1 MSLQWLQF
9 RVTVLLL
16 LHCVL
21 CLGIGA
27 PRSLA
32 NIPAVQQGDKL
43 VGTNDSL
50 SSGFGITPVTLA
62 DDGSYYIVLEAGLIT
77 FRATI
82 DTGSADSWLTS
93 TACTTPTCMQVPRY
107 PLQYDSPTFVSVNNN
122 ASVFNL
128 SYADTTVSSGF
139 IAREAIQISN
149 VTAPNQ
155 AIGLVTNSNVTLVDE
170 VSGILGLGFPRL
182 SEIYASVANGAS
194 WTSTPF
200 FATLAS
206 QGILGYPIF
215 GLSLTRNTTG
225 TLAIGAIDVSVVQNA
240 SNIVWNEVV
249 PFSPVGIQTNTSG
262 YFYWAIYMTGFSVNG
277 TNLTPVPTYPAL
289 IDNSSIALL
298 DVGTT
303 GIYGP
308 YQDVTRL
315 YSLIPG
321 SRLVDES
328 GQWVIPCTSSVTISF
343 TFGDNNTFVLQ
354 PTDYI
359 IGPASS
365 SPGLCLSW
373 PKASPPSSD
382 GVDWQLGTPFLR
394 TVYSV
399 WSYGV
404 DDEEPPMIGLYSTSN
419 ASATVESPTVVSAFF
434 SSVSATVATILPNYV
449 LATPSYTTPPYAFN
463 TSVPATFGE
472 IVASELAT
480 STYAPILISPTF
492 NASALPK
499 VYDAYTLVYTNSEG
513 QSVTSTYHVS
523 NPSTAL
529 GVPPGWSGANALG
542 IPYLALGTSLF
553 ITVSSAIWVLS

>member
-1 MSLQWLQF
+1 MSLQWLSF
-9 RVTVLLL
+9 PTVAVLLL

-21 CLGIGA
+21 CQGIGA

-32 NIPAVQQGDKL
+32 NIVSVQQGGQL
-43 VGTNDSL
+43 NGTN
-50 SSGFGITPVTLA
+50 SSSPNGSGVTPVTLA
-62 DDGSYYIVLEAGLIT
+62 DDGTYYIVLEAGLIT

-82 DTGSADSWLTS
+82 DTGSADSWLIS

-128 SYADTTVSSGF
+128 SYADTTAASGF

-155 AIGLVTNSNVTLVDE
+155 AIGLVTNSNVTLVDKI
-170 VSGILGLGFPRL
+170 SGILGLGFPRL
-182 SEIYASVANGAS
+182 SEIYASTANA
-194 WTSTPF
+194 TPF

-206 QGILGYPIF
+206 QGILQYPIF
-215 GLSLTRNTTG
+215 GLSLTRNATG
-225 TLAIGAIDVSVVQNA
+225 TLALGAIDVSVVQNV
-240 SNIVWNEVV
+240 SNIIWNEVV
-249 PFSPVGIQTNTSG
+249 PFSPIGTQTNTSG
-262 YFYWAIYMTGFSVNG
+262 YFYWSIYMTGFSVNG
-277 TNLTPVPTYPAL
+277 TSLTPIPTYPTPT
-289 IDNSSIALL
+289 DNSSVALL
-298 DVGTT
+298 DIGTP

-308 YQDVTRL
+308 YQDVTRF
-315 YSLIPG
+315 YGLIPG

-328 GQWVIPCTSSVTISF
+328 GQWVIPCTSSPTISF

-359 IGPASS
+359 IGPAASN
-365 SPGLCLSW
+365 PGLCLSW
-373 PKASPPSSD
+373 PKALPPSSD

-399 WSYGV
+399 WSYGI
-404 DDEEPPMIGLYSTSN
+404 DDEEPPMIGLYGLSN
-419 ASATVESPTVVSAFF
+419 ASATVESPTAVSAFL
-434 SSVSATVATILPNYV
+434 SSVSATVATVLPNYV
-449 LATPSYTTPPYAFN
+449 LATPSYTTPPYTFN

-480 STYAPILISPTF
+480 STYFPILASPTV

-499 VYDAYTLVYTNSEG
+499 VYDAYTTIYTNSEG

-523 NPSTAL
+523 DPTTAL
-529 GVPPGWSGANALG
+529 GVPPGWSGAQALG
-542 IPYLALGTSLF
+542 IPYFGLSSSLF
-553 ITVSSAIWVLS
+553 ITVTTAVWILS

>member
-16 LHCVL
+16 LYCVL

-32 NIPAVQQGDKL
+32 NIPTVQQGNKL
-43 VGTNDSL
+43 IGTNY
-50 SSGFGITPVTLA
+50 SSSNGFGITPVTLA
-62 DDGSYYIVLEAGLIT
+62 EDGSYYIVLEAGLIT

-82 DTGSADSWLTS
+82 DTGSADSWLMS

-122 ASVFNL
+122 ASVFNI
-128 SYADTTVSSGF
+128 SYADTTAASGF

-155 AIGLVTNSNVTLVDE
+155 AIGLVTNSNVTLVNDI
-170 VSGILGLGFPRL
+170 SGILGLGFPRL
-182 SEIYASVANGAS
+182 SEIYASVANA
-194 WTSTPF
+194 TPF

-206 QGILGYPIF
+206 QGILDYPIF

-249 PFSPVGIQTNTSG
+249 PFSPIGTQFNMSG
-262 YFYWAIYMTGFSVNG
+262 YFYWAIHMTGFSVNG
-277 TNLTPVPTYPAL
+277 TNLTPMPTYPTL
-289 IDNSSIALL
+289 TDNSSIALL

-315 YSLIPG
+315 YSLISG

-328 GQWVIPCTSSVTISF
+328 GQWVVPCTSSATISF

-359 IGPASS
+359 IGPAASN
-365 SPGLCLSW
+365 PGLCLSW
-373 PKASPPSSD
+373 PRALPPSSD

-399 WSYGV
+399 WSYGI
-404 DDEEPPMIGLYSTSN
+404 DDEEPPMIGLYAKSN
-419 ASATVESPTVVSAFF
+419 ASATIESPTVVSAFL
-434 SSVSATVATILPNYV
+434 SSVSATVATTLPNYV
-449 LATPSYTTPPYAFN
+449 LATPSYTTPPYTFN

-480 STYAPILISPTF
+480 STYAPILVSPTV

-499 VYDAYTLVYTNSEG
+499 VYDAYTMVYTNSEG

-523 NPSTAL
+523 DPTTAL
-529 GVPPGWSGANALG
+529 GVPPGWSGAHVIG
-542 IPYLALGTSLF
+542 IPYFGLGISLF
-553 ITVSSAIWVLS
+553 IAVSTTVCVLS

>member
-16 LHCVL
+16 LYCVL

-32 NIPAVQQGDKL
+32 NIPTVQQG
-43 VGTNDSL
+43 T
-50 SSGFGITPVTLA
+50 T
-62 DDGSYYIVLEAGLIT
+62 GLIT

-82 DTGSADSWLTS
+82 DW
-93 TACTTPTCMQVPRY
+93 VPRY

-122 ASVFNL
+122 ASVFNI
-128 SYADTTVSSGF
+128 SYADTTGLPANGLVVPASASGF

-155 AIGLVTNSNVTLVDE
+155 AIGKLSCGHGITFPVAGDLPSACHKVGNDST
-170 VSGILGLGFPRL
+170 GILGLGFPRL
-182 SEIYASVANGAS
+182 SKFMLGCEWCTFSFLLPSGALA
-194 WTSTPF
+194 TPF

-206 QGILGYPIF
+206 QGILDYPIF

-249 PFSPVGIQTNTSG
+249 PFSPIGTQFNMSG
-262 YFYWAIYMTGFSVNG
+262 YFYWAIHMTGFSVNG
-277 TNLTPVPTYPAL
+277 TNLTPMPTYPTL
-289 IDNSSIALL
+289 TDNSSIALL

-315 YSLIPG
+315 YSLISG

-328 GQWVIPCTSSVTISF
+328 GQWVVPCTSSATISF

-359 IGPASS
+359 SVSVNEYGSWFTDNAV
-365 SPGLCLSW
+365 SPL
-373 PKASPPSSD
+373 
-382 GVDWQLGTPFLR
+382 
-394 TVYSV
+394 
-399 WSYGV
+399 SYGI
-404 DDEEPPMIGLYSTSN
+404 DDEEPPMI
-419 ASATVESPTVVSAFF
+419 
-434 SSVSATVATILPNYV
+434 ATVATTLPNYV
-449 LATPSYTTPPYAFN
+449 LATPSYTTPPYTFN

-480 STYAPILISPTF
+480 STYAPILVSPT
-492 NASALPK
+492 
-499 VYDAYTLVYTNSEG
+499 VYDAYTMVYTNSEG

-523 NPSTAL
+523 DPTTAL
-529 GVPPGWSGANALG
+529 GVPPGWSGAHVIG
-542 IPYLALGTSLF
+542 IPYFGLGISLF
-553 ITVSSAIWVLS
+553 IAVSTTVCVLS

>member
-1 MSLQWLQF
+1 M
-9 RVTVLLL
+9 
-16 LHCVL
+16 
-21 CLGIGA
+21 
-27 PRSLA
+27 
-32 NIPAVQQGDKL
+32 
-43 VGTNDSL
+43 
-50 SSGFGITPVTLA
+50 
-62 DDGSYYIVLEAGLIT
+62 
-77 FRATI
+77 
-82 DTGSADSWLTS
+82 
-93 TACTTPTCMQVPRY
+93 
-107 PLQYDSPTFVSVNNN
+107 
-122 ASVFNL
+122 
-128 SYADTTVSSGF
+128 
-139 IAREAIQISN
+139 
-149 VTAPNQ
+149 
-155 AIGLVTNSNVTLVDE
+155 
-170 VSGILGLGFPRL
+170 
-182 SEIYASVANGAS
+182 
-194 WTSTPF
+194 
-200 FATLAS
+200 
-206 QGILGYPIF
+206 
-215 GLSLTRNTTG
+215 SLTRNTTG

-249 PFSPVGIQTNTSG
+249 PFSPIGAQTNTSG

-277 TNLTPVPTYPAL
+277 TNLTPMPTYPTL
-289 IDNSSIALL
+289 TDNSSIALL

-315 YSLIPG
+315 YGLIPG

-359 IGPASS
+359 IGPAAS

-394 TVYSV
+394 TAYSV
-399 WSYGV
+399 WSYGI
-404 DDEEPPMIGLYSTSN
+404 DDEEPPMIGLYAMSN

-434 SSVSATVATILPNYV
+434 SSISATVATTLPNYV

-513 QSVTSTYHVS
+513 QSITSTYHVS

-529 GVPPGWSGANALG
+529 GVPPGWSGAHALG
-542 IPYLALGTSLF
+542 IPYLGLGTSLF
-553 ITVSSAIWVLS
+553 ITVSSAVWVLS